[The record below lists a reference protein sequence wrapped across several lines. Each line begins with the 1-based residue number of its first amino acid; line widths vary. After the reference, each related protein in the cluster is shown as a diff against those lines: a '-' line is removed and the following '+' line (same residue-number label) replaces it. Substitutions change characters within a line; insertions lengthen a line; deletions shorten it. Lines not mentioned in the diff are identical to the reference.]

1 MALRG
6 RIVKL
11 HPVRRIALAGLV
23 ASLALGGTAEAAT
36 TAQPGLRTALL
47 RAASD
52 SPHGEVNG
60 MEVDRRGRVKW
71 QMTGFRNPADVL
83 AVRSSV
89 DRSWA
94 LAVVSDRFRAGA
106 RITFLLERSHARWR
120 VRLAA
125 YRGEEGPALCRRRSP
140 GVAVTTDLGLSTPLR
155 CRHPRDERKLTRPM
169 DAAELASVR
178 AMVEWRYSDATGNL
192 EPGPVQPRTHEV
204 FASDC
209 AWDGRGSVI
218 DPPYGEV
225 SRTDP
230 RWGTVVVTCV
240 TGSDG
245 FALLENPTMLL
256 VGRAGRSG
264 PFTDVPGH
272 TFMSWSIQSDLCRRD
287 LRWPVPAA
295 PRVDLRFCT
304 PFPAAL
310 VAALR

>member
-1 MALRG
+1 MLP
-6 RIVKL
+6 
-11 HPVRRIALAGLV
+11 PVRMIALAGL
-23 ASLALGGTAEAAT
+23 AAALALAGTAEAAT
-36 TAQPGLRTALL
+36 TAKRGLRTALL

-52 SPHGEVNG
+52 SRQGEVNG

-71 QMTGFRNPADVL
+71 RMTGFRNPADVL

-89 DRSWA
+89 ARSWA
-94 LAVVSDRFRAGA
+94 LAVVSDRYRASA
-106 RITFLLERSHARWR
+106 RLTFLLERSHARWR

-125 YRGEEGPALCRRRSP
+125 SRGEEGPALCRRRTP
-140 GVAVTTDLGLSTPLR
+140 GAAVAIDLGLSTPLR
-155 CRHPRDERKLTRPM
+155 CRHPRDARKLTRPM

-192 EPGPVQPRTHEV
+192 EPGPVQPGRHEV

-209 AWDGRGSVI
+209 AWDGRGSVV

-225 SRTDP
+225 SRSDP

-245 FALLENPTMLL
+245 FALLENPTVLL
-256 VGRAGRSG
+256 VRRAGRTG
-264 PFTDVPGH
+264 PFDDVPAH
-272 TFMSWSIQSDLCRRD
+272 TFMTWSIQTDLCRRD
-287 LRWPVPAA
+287 VRWPVPAA

-304 PFPAAL
+304 PFPGAL
-310 VAALR
+310 VGALR